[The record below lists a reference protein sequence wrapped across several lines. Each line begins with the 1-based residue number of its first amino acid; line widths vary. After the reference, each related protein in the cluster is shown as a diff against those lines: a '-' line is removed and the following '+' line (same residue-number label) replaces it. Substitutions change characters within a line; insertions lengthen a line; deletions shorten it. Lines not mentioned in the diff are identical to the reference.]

1 MQLTPFGTSPR
12 SALALVPAA
21 VARSLASAPSHPS
34 LTAELPP
41 LEGAAAVEALA
52 GSSSPSRVLNP
63 AVVGANDSGWFI
75 PRIAAPFNSK
85 QGEVWYRQ
93 PRHYTRGLIH

>member
-21 VARSLASAPSHPS
+21 VAQSLASAPSHPS

-75 PRIAAPFNSK
+75 PRIAASTTASK
-85 QGEVWYRQ
+85 VRFGTVN
-93 PRHYTRGLIH
+93 PDTTLVG